1 MCSSLGASRGWLGR
15 VVISE
20 KKKNSIIRQL
30 AILFIVFTVTR
41 GSYVESKSASEGNGP
56 GGGL

>member
-1 MCSSLGASRGWLGR
+1 MARTGGYFR
-15 VVISE
+15 
-20 KKKNSIIRQL
+20 KKQKKNSIIRQL